1 MVLLAAASL
10 ASFPVRMRAQMP
22 SASCNNHPEQSLQE
36 EDAFLEDSD
45 FEGISES
52 ESEGESGDDDWQP
65 AGSRRRNGGGASG
78 KKRAKKE

>member
-1 MVLLAAASL
+1 MAC
-10 ASFPVRMRAQMP
+10 Q
-22 SASCNNHPEQSLQE
+22 QE

-52 ESEGESGDDDWQP
+52 DSEVESGDDDWQP
-65 AGSRRRNGGGASG
+65 AGSRRTSAGSRRASSGGASG